1 MRDGGFDRFQC
12 SLRHDPAALRFYGA
26 PRDRSC
32 GLGEARAPGDLG
44 TGSLGSEGRWLGEIV
59 PVAARESGVSVL
71 GQWRRVV

>member
-1 MRDGGFDRFQC
+1 M
-12 SLRHDPAALRFYGA
+12 LAPA
-26 PRDRSC
+26 RSRY

-59 PVAARESGVSVL
+59 PVAARESVAKGF

>member
-1 MRDGGFDRFQC
+1 M
-12 SLRHDPAALRFYGA
+12 LAPA
-26 PRDRSC
+26 RSRY

>member
-1 MRDGGFDRFQC
+1 M
-12 SLRHDPAALRFYGA
+12 LAPA
-26 PRDRSC
+26 RSRY

-44 TGSLGSEGRWLGEIV
+44 TGSLGSEGRRLGEIV